1 MQSCIGPPM
10 LKAHITQSQSQSSCK
25 GTQQIKSNPPAKAGS
40 LQVCVQVCVQIS
52 LEYLLRRRLHLW
64 AACSGAPLPIP

>member
-1 MQSCIGPPM
+1 MQSCTGPPM

-25 GTQQIKSNPPAKAGS
+25 GTQEIKSNPPAKAGS
-40 LQVCVQVCVQIS
+40 LQVCVQIS